1 MTIEFSMRRRAAQSR
16 YLAILWLSLAVVIL
30 VGTYTS
36 IPMVAQKIS
45 RSIATSESSASV
57 SSDERMPTHIQVYTV
72 GTLALGLLVVS
83 FACFLLGRSALVEI
97 ELAARFNAFAD
108 ALCISGGDVVLLEK
122 FANILMPNTKYLS
135 DPELLPLKDV
145 GSLVELMKQL
155 HPTK

>member
-1 MTIEFSMRRRAAQSR
+1 
-16 YLAILWLSLAVVIL
+16 
-30 VGTYTS
+30 
-36 IPMVAQKIS
+36 
-45 RSIATSESSASV
+45 
-57 SSDERMPTHIQVYTV
+57 MPTHIQVYTV